1 VTAAAPDSGRQRKRR
16 QRLAEREAAGV
27 AYQVHHDK
35 MPRVFEGTRLD
46 EHAPGEHV
54 WVVIVT
60 FRTTA
65 EAIELNRANPRDEM
79 LLLDR
84 ESLAYVTPPGC
95 YACEQVHTP
104 EIARRPCPGEP
115 R

>member
-1 VTAAAPDSGRQRKRR
+1 MGDPGSARQRKRR

-27 AYQVHHDK
+27 AYQVHPDEV
-35 MPRVFEGTRLD
+35 PRVFEGTRLD
-46 EHAPGEHV
+46 DHAPGEHV
-54 WVVIVT
+54 WIVIAT

-65 EAIELNRANPRDEM
+65 DAIDRNRANPHDEM

-84 ESLAYVTPPGC
+84 ESLAYVTPVGC
-95 YACEQVHTP
+95 YVCEQVHTP
-104 EIARRPCPGEP
+104 AVAGRPCPGEP